1 MKPSEPAP
9 TLLSSCHGLAA
20 HLPPEL
26 TADDVTAGIFVT
38 LGAVSGGQEGP
49 AQCGGRG
56 GRAAPSEL
64 SPMKAAFPKGSRPH
78 AALGTGDARSSE
90 AGGARG
96 PSGSAVAQWPLGG
109 LAPPGDRVSLP
120 SPGTATSGVFSDAG
134 LAKRLLRRRE
144 WGQRRGAHVAGPA
157 APFLPVQRP
166 RPRHAPAPRW
176 PCVSCSRPARL
187 ASQALAGP
195 GRKAADRLLRSQR
208 AWAPGPL
215 HPGPAGGLR
224 DCAASERGCALRQ
237 PAPLPLMPTD
247 SRRQREAG
255 RFHLRR
261 ANGWAGESRSF
272 RLSRRPLSGSEP
284 RGKGEKRGVHSGAAS
299 ALERI

>member
-1 MKPSEPAP
+1 MR
-9 TLLSSCHGLAA
+9 HLAQG
-20 HLPPEL
+20 
-26 TADDVTAGIFVT
+26 TR
-38 LGAVSGGQEGP
+38 GA
-49 AQCGGRG
+49 ARLA
-56 GRAAPSEL
+56 GRAGPRGLRWRSGLWEAP
-64 SPMKAAFPKGSRPH
+64 P
-78 AALGTGDARSSE
+78 
-90 AGGARG
+90 
-96 PSGSAVAQWPLGG
+96 
-109 LAPPGDRVSLP
+109 PPGDRVSLP

-157 APFLPVQRP
+157 APLLPVQRP
-166 RPRHAPAPRW
+166 RPRHAPAPRS

-261 ANGWAGESRSF
+261 ANGWAGG
-272 RLSRRPLSGSEP
+272 L
-284 RGKGEKRGVHSGAAS
+284 
-299 ALERI
+299 